1 MNKQFT
7 LKKAFFQINIQDIR
21 GKKKACE
28 ICQKDFSVLQ
38 KEHQCKR
45 CKRAVCYSCSQNKEI
60 IYKIG
65 LYKSASNVD
74 QKPHRQCDLCHE
86 ESQRMRQF
94 IQSNSL
100 AFGKDT
106 LCERWL
112 KQMNN
117 KKNYE
122 EIVKDYYDNLNDPQF
137 EYKFMNQDASES
149 MAFTKYK
156 NAMSNMYSKLVDYCE
171 AYNYSFQEFYHHIT
185 QKKDAT
191 SIQNAICNIIK
202 AFLNK
207 HPKFGFDDEFILVVQ
222 FFLSFASEP
231 LAFMCLSYFYELVY
245 PRELYYTFLKS
256 NDYDIKKYSKLIL
269 SLLDSVFHLQSSDVQ
284 KIQSYLKHDFQKLAL
299 TLSINSLTFENTF
312 LLIDNCI
319 KVGNFLEF
327 SKGLT
332 AICSL
337 RIEEIKKYADVSYE
351 KLAVKIL
358 RNVEFRE
365 LQESLKMFEI
375 VDQKIQD
382 KIIKSFIQEEQKANF
397 ILDDKYLQ
405 NKILSSDQYKELQYK
420 YEILDNEKNGLK
432 KQIEEQNKIYQLT
445 LAENQQ
451 QNQQISQLKND
462 MSKIKSELFDLQ
474 NLPQNVQTNQSYT
487 GGSDQSKFIALLQA
501 QIQELRAKYQGLEEE
516 LQITQT
522 QVYNKNVEI
531 RKLQSNVRENSKTLT
546 DLAFENHNL
555 QYELESNL
563 GRSRTSTRSRTQN
576 EDKLS
581 YEMMEEKLKR
591 TEKSLESLQETY
603 DELKLTTGEQ
613 ELELVRSKRF
623 QQEAQFTISTLQLQI
638 TSLEQQLQDERQIN
652 QKNVEINRERLE
664 MQYKKM
670 NESLEIVY
678 GRNDKLMTENE
689 QLKKDLKDS
698 QDLCQEQK
706 QLIKLLQEEYEKQK
720 YLNEEQEKIS
730 QEFKNRDLE
739 RQFDA
744 FEALKENEDKEK
756 EQLAIQLFKKIEDL
770 IKEIQFRSIDQ
781 LLKREQLN
789 KLFRESAQ
797 HEKAMRLLLDKVE
810 NYTDK
815 KLMHHHSASSQQ
827 QSLRLEAS
835 IKGQDGQN
843 DKERSINISDNKKQE
858 DCNIM

>member
-65 LYKSASNVD
+65 LYKSASSVD

-86 ESQRMRQF
+86 ESKRMRQF

-156 NAMSNMYSKLVDYCE
+156 NAINNMYSKLVDYCE

-312 LLIDNCI
+312 LIIDNCI

-365 LQESLKMFEI
+365 LQEQLKMFEV

-382 KIIKSFIQEEQKANF
+382 KIIKQFIQEEQKANF

-420 YEILDNEKNGLK
+420 YELLDNEKNNLK
-432 KQIEEQNKIYQLT
+432 KQIEEQNKIYQIT

-451 QNQQISQLKND
+451 QNQQIQQLKNE

-474 NLPQNVQTNQSYT
+474 NLPQNIQTNQLYT
-487 GGSDQSKFIALLQA
+487 GGSDQSKFVALLQA
-501 QIQELRAKYQGLEEE
+501 QIQELRAQYQGLEEE
-516 LQITQT
+516 LQTAHNQIN
-522 QVYNKNVEI
+522 NKNVEI

-555 QYELESNL
+555 QYELDSNL
-563 GRSRTSTRSRTQN
+563 GRSRTSTRSRTQI

-581 YEMMEEKLKR
+581 YEMLEEKQKR
-591 TEKSLESLQETY
+591 TEKALEQLKEQY
-603 DELKLTTGEQ
+603 DELKLNLGEQ

-623 QQEAQFTISTLQLQI
+623 QQEAQFTISTLQLSI
-638 TSLEQQLQDERQIN
+638 TSLEQQLLDERQIN
-652 QKNVEINRERLE
+652 QKNVEINKERLE
-664 MQYKKM
+664 MQYQKM

-678 GRNDKLMTENE
+678 SRNDKLMTENE

-706 QLIKLLQEEYEKQK
+706 QIIKLLQEEYEKQK

-730 QEFKNRDLE
+730 QEFKSRDLE
-739 RQFDA
+739 RQFDV
-744 FEALKENEDKEK
+744 FETLKENEDKEK
-756 EQLAIQLFKKIEDL
+756 EQLAIQLFKKIDDL

-797 HEKAMRLLLDKVE
+797 HEKAMRILLDKVE

-815 KLMHHHSASSQQ
+815 KLMHNHSISSQQ

-835 IKGQDGQN
+835 IKAQDGLN
-843 DKERSINISDNKKQE
+843 DKERTINTSDNKKQE
-858 DCNIM
+858 DCKIM

>member
-21 GKKKACE
+21 GKKKSCE

-65 LYKSASNVD
+65 LYKSASSID

-86 ESQRMRQF
+86 ESSRMRQF

-156 NAMSNMYSKLVDYCE
+156 NAMNNMYSKLVDYCE

-365 LQESLKMFEI
+365 LQESLKMFEV

-420 YEILDNEKNGLK
+420 YEILENEKNGLK

-445 LAENQQ
+445 LTENQQ
-451 QNQQISQLKND
+451 QNQQIQQLKNE

-522 QVYNKNVEI
+522 QISIKNVEI

-576 EDKLS
+576 EEKLS
-581 YEMMEEKLKR
+581 YEMLEEKLRR
-591 TEKSLESLQETY
+591 TEKSLEELKETY

-678 GRNDKLMTENE
+678 GRNDKLMTEND

-739 RQFDA
+739 RQFDV

-815 KLMHHHSASSQQ
+815 KLMHHHSAQSQQ

-843 DKERSINISDNKKQE
+843 DKERSINTSDNKKQE

>member
-65 LYKSASNVD
+65 LYKSASSVD

-86 ESQRMRQF
+86 ESKRMRQF

-156 NAMSNMYSKLVDYCE
+156 NAINNMYSKLVDYCE

-365 LQESLKMFEI
+365 LQEQLKMFEV

-382 KIIKSFIQEEQKANF
+382 KIIKQFIQEEQKANF

-420 YEILDNEKNGLK
+420 YELLDNEKNNLK
-432 KQIEEQNKIYQLT
+432 KQIEEQNKIYQIT

-451 QNQQISQLKND
+451 QNQQIQQLKNEL
-462 MSKIKSELFDLQ
+462 SKIKSELFDLQ
-474 NLPQNVQTNQSYT
+474 NLPQNIQTNQLYT
-487 GGSDQSKFIALLQA
+487 GGSDQSKFVALLQA
-501 QIQELRAKYQGLEEE
+501 QIQELRAQYQGLEEE
-516 LQITQT
+516 LQTAHNQIN
-522 QVYNKNVEI
+522 NKNVEI

-555 QYELESNL
+555 QYELDSNL
-563 GRSRTSTRSRTQN
+563 GRSRTSTRSRTQI

-581 YEMMEEKLKR
+581 YEMLEEKQKR
-591 TEKSLESLQETY
+591 TEKALEQLKEQY
-603 DELKLTTGEQ
+603 DELKLNLGEQ

-623 QQEAQFTISTLQLQI
+623 QQEAQFTISTLQLSI
-638 TSLEQQLQDERQIN
+638 TSLEQQLLDERQIN
-652 QKNVEINRERLE
+652 QKNVEINKERLE
-664 MQYKKM
+664 IQYQKM

-678 GRNDKLMTENE
+678 SRNDKLMTENE

-706 QLIKLLQEEYEKQK
+706 QIIKLLQEEYEKQK

-730 QEFKNRDLE
+730 QEFKSRDLE
-739 RQFDA
+739 RQFDV
-744 FEALKENEDKEK
+744 FETLKENEDKEK
-756 EQLAIQLFKKIEDL
+756 EQLAIQLFKKIDDL

-797 HEKAMRLLLDKVE
+797 HEKAMRILLDKVE

-815 KLMHHHSASSQQ
+815 KLMHNHSISSQQ

-835 IKGQDGQN
+835 IKAQDGLN
-843 DKERSINISDNKKQE
+843 DKERTINTSDNKKQE
-858 DCNIM
+858 DCKIM